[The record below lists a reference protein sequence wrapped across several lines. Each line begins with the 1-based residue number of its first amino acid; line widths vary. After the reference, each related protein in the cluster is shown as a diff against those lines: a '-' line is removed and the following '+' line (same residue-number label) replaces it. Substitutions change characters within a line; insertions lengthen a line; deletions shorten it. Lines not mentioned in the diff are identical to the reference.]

1 VEARAI
7 ARYIWIP
14 PRKVRQVAALVRGKK
29 VSEAL
34 AVLRFAPKISA
45 LPIAKVVRS
54 AQANAEHNFNMNADD
69 LYIKSIYID
78 EGPTLK
84 RYHPRARGRADVRRR
99 RTSHITVVVDE
110 RKEG

>member
-1 VEARAI
+1 VEARAV

-14 PRKVRQVAALVRGKK
+14 PRKMRQVVALVRGKK
-29 VSEAL
+29 VAEAL
-34 AVLRFAPKISA
+34 AILRFAPKNSA

-54 AQANAEHNFNMNADD
+54 AQANAEHNNNLNVDE
-69 LYIKSIYID
+69 LYIKSIFID

-84 RYHPRARGRADVRRR
+84 RTQPRARGRADVRRK